1 MTNKFFLTILGITGA
16 IAFFAMACTQQQ
28 DKLSIARPKK
38 KEISK
43 GSIAAL
49 PLEVKHPA
57 DNPYSEEKAELG
69 RLLFYDPVLSG
80 EKDVSCATCHHPD
93 FGYAESLELSIGV
106 GGKGLGLQRKFVVN
120 NGIPFTKRN
129 SQSVLNTGFNGIDE
143 NGHYDPANAPMF
155 WDLRSKG
162 LEDQSLHPIR
172 QLEEMRGLHIKEDKV
187 LDVVIARLKAIP
199 EYRARFKKA
208 FGDSGE
214 INEANLA
221 KAIACFERTLVANNS
236 RFDQYMRGDVSKL
249 SIGEK
254 EGMELFMDA
263 GCARCH
269 SGPMFS
275 DFKVH
280 VVAAPDADKRAE
292 VDSGFQGSFAF
303 RTPSLRN
310 LRFTGPYMHSGKIG
324 NLTDVLTF
332 YEDLRGTT
340 LRTRH
345 VEPSDLDTLAKL
357 IRVEFK
363 DISRIVEFLNTLNDG
378 DYDKKI
384 PASVPSGLPVGGYIE
399 RKL

>member
-1 MTNKFFLTILGITGA
+1 MTNKSFLAILGIMGA
-16 IAFFAMACTQQQ
+16 ISLFVVACTQQQ
-28 DKLSIARPKK
+28 EKLPTARSKK

-43 GSIAAL
+43 GSIASL

-106 GGKGLGLQRKFVVN
+106 GGKGLGLQRKFAVN

-143 NGHYDPANAPMF
+143 NGNYDPSNAPMF
-155 WDLRSKG
+155 WDLRAKG

-172 QLEEMRGLHIKEDKV
+172 QLEEMRGLHVKEDKV
-187 LDVVIARLKAIP
+187 LNVVIARLNAIP
-199 EYRARFKKA
+199 EYRVRFRKA
-208 FGDSGE
+208 FGDGEE

-221 KAIACFERTLVANNS
+221 KAIACFERTLVASNS
-236 RFDQYMRGDVSKL
+236 RFDQYMRGDISKL

-254 EGMELFMDA
+254 EGMELFMEA

-269 SGPMFS
+269 SGPMLS

-280 VVAAPDADKRAE
+280 VVAAPDADKRSE

-324 NLTDVLTF
+324 DLTDVLTF
-332 YEDLRGTT
+332 YEDLRETHSEQDM
-340 LRTRH
+340 LSH
-345 VEPSDLDTLAKL
+345 PIW
-357 IRVEFK
+357 IRW
-363 DISRIVEFLNTLNDG
+363 RN
-378 DYDKKI
+378 
-384 PASVPSGLPVGGYIE
+384 
-399 RKL
+399 